1 MFTKSLDRLK
11 SIGINHLYIP
21 GELIEQNLELIK
33 KLNEKYRIEFINH
46 GYFIH
51 TEIYDKIYVST
62 RSYKYNLYSKILEDI
77 ELGHKVLVEKLNYK
91 PQGFRAPH
99 FGELN
104 FKLRDKINR
113 KIADLGYFYSS
124 STIYDHILLN
134 GPVANLNGIIE
145 LSVTGCSNKLFKM
158 LDSWTF
164 LKSGLNNSKEFE
176 KQLND
181 NKFSFLQSLDINYM
195 NIYVD
200 PSHIMD
206 EKYFFDFLKDLSSY
220 TKCNLIEFA
229 QKYKG

>member
-1 MFTKSLDRLK
+1 MFKKILIVYKSFR
-11 SIGINHLYIP
+11 SIKIYRNKTIFSYS

-104 FKLRDKINR
+104 
-113 KIADLGYFYSS
+113 
-124 STIYDHILLN
+124 
-134 GPVANLNGIIE
+134 
-145 LSVTGCSNKLFKM
+145 LS
-158 LDSWTF
+158 
-164 LKSGLNNSKEFE
+164 
-176 KQLND
+176 
-181 NKFSFLQSLDINYM
+181 
-195 NIYVD
+195 
-200 PSHIMD
+200 
-206 EKYFFDFLKDLSSY
+206 
-220 TKCNLIEFA
+220 
-229 QKYKG
+229 